1 MLKKSERIE
10 LEEIVDEELQNAI
23 DNDYDKFVM
32 MSTIEEVASDLC
44 RNSERLEKFNLD
56 ETSFELLM
64 SIRHFRKTKY
74 ASIVEAFYELV
85 EDVESAI
92 DLSEERTVDKSS
104 LELTLNRIKSSWKV
118 SK

>member
-1 MLKKSERIE
+1 MLKSERIE
-10 LEEIVDEELQNAI
+10 LQKIVDEELQNAI

-32 MSTIEEVASDLC
+32 TATIEEVASDLC

-56 ETSFELLM
+56 ETSFDLLM
-64 SIRHFRKTKY
+64 AIRQFRKYTQVH
-74 ASIVEAFYELV
+74 IVTAFYELV
-85 EDVESAI
+85 EDIEYAI
-92 DLSEERTVDKSS
+92 DLSEERAVDKES